1 MSKCQMNK
9 YRAGGRCGGSAQPGR
24 GGGEASSA
32 SVVSGALANLM
43 AAREQQD
50 RVFAPATAT
59 ATATAPALVD
69 NQLQTLAIIKKSV
82 IDKKSCIDIILGD
95 DF

>member
-1 MSKCQMNK
+1 
-9 YRAGGRCGGSAQPGR
+9 
-24 GGGEASSA
+24 
-32 SVVSGALANLM
+32 M